1 MKRILSWLL
10 ITMMALTVNSPVF
23 AAGEASLGSSS
34 LALYIGS
41 PLAISGD
48 TIKALDSDNPNVAPI
63 IYKSR
68 TLVPLRAISENF
80 GAAVSYDA
88 ARRAAIIS
96 YGGKVYAFYADKNF
110 YSTKSTGGIE
120 KYKTIDTKTLIIEDR
135 AMVPLR
141 VICEE
146 VLGKTVGYSQNI
158 ILVGS
163 QSASLETNTALKSEI
178 KTKIGQAVKLDS
190 IEQLKSIIA
199 LKSDVYGPILREIQ
213 AATPVVDAVNNGAG
227 PTLPSAS
234 PSVSAPGS
242 TGSTGSSGSIGGSE
256 SAGSTENKA
265 ASDFSTTN
273 NQVAGIDEADIVKT
287 DGKFI
292 YIAAGGSV
300 RIIQATDGQM
310 TLADSFTMPL
320 DPRTGQSISIS
331 ELYIDQGRLVVL
343 GSLWRNVG
351 GVNPGPIM
359 PMLEKSIA
367 IYPPIYSGKSYVYC
381 GVYSIDGN
389 GQGDLIKELEI
400 EGSMLSSRKSG
411 DTVYIVANKYFS
423 YYYPAYQSNNI
434 NVADILPTYRD
445 TAGSDTYETLG
456 ISKIMHYPGSPS
468 PQYLILA
475 ALDIR
480 DADQKAS
487 IEAILGSGSTIYM
500 NDSGLYIAQ
509 TDYNSFQGQ
518 ATAIT
523 KFSIDGT
530 KIGFAGGGRVKG
542 SILNQFSMD
551 IYQGNLRIATTSWDT
566 QSTNGVYILDQNLNQ
581 IGALENLAPGER
593 IFAMRFMG
601 SKGYLVTFRQID
613 PLFVLDLTNPKA
625 PEVTG
630 ELKVPGFSNY
640 LYPVAENILM
650 GVGQDTEDI
659 YTKDS
664 AGKEVVIGTRQ
675 TGIKFSLFDV
685 SDQGKPFEI
694 QKYVLGGSGSYSDI
708 LNNHKAIM
716 FNLSDK
722 KLAFEAN
729 LTDNATDA
737 KTTSPEYFSGA
748 VVMSYDTEAGF
759 ALEGKIMADPQ
770 AQYDGIMPYYSYVR
784 RLCYIG
790 DVLYYIQDNQVKS
803 YNMDTLEPISVLK

>member
-1 MKRILSWLL
+1 MKRILSWLMIL
-10 ITMMALTVNSPVF
+10 MMALTMNSPVF
-23 AAGEASLGSSS
+23 AASETSLASSS

-48 TIKALDSDNPNVAPI
+48 TIKALDKDNPNVAPI

-80 GAAVSYDA
+80 GATVSYDA
-88 ARRAAIIS
+88 VKRAAIIS
-96 YGGKVYAFYADKNF
+96 YGGKVYAFYVDKNV
-110 YSTKSTGGIE
+110 YSTRSAGGIE
-120 KYKTIDTKTLIIEDR
+120 KFKTIDTKTLIIEDR

-141 VICEE
+141 VICEDI
-146 VLGKTVGYSQNI
+146 LGKTVGYSQNI

-163 QSASLETNTALKSEI
+163 QSASLVTNTALKADI
-178 KTKIGQAVKLDS
+178 KTKIGQALKLDS
-190 IEQLKSIIA
+190 ISQLKSIIA
-199 LKSDVYGPILREIQ
+199 GKSDVYGPILKELQMGTTAVDGGSNGPAQ
-213 AATPVVDAVNNGAG
+213 AV
-227 PTLPSAS
+227 PSAS
-234 PSVSAPGS
+234 PSVTAPGS
-242 TGSTGSSGSIGGSE
+242 TGSNTGSP
-256 SAGSTENKA
+256 GSTGSTMNKT

-300 RIIQATDGQM
+300 RIIKATNGQM
-310 TLADSFTMPL
+310 TLADSFTMPV

-343 GSLWRNVG
+343 GSLWRNNG
-351 GVNPGPIM
+351 GVYPGPIM

-367 IYPPIYSGKSYVYC
+367 IYPPIYNGKSYVYC

-389 GQGDLIKELEI
+389 GQGNLIKELEI

-423 YYYPAYQSNNI
+423 YYYSAYQSDNI
-434 NVADILPTYRD
+434 NVSDILPTYRD
-445 TAGSDTYETLG
+445 TTVSDTYETLG

-509 TDYNSFQGQ
+509 PDYDSFQGQ

-523 KFSIDGT
+523 KFTIDGT
-530 KIGFAGGGRVKG
+530 KIGFAGGGKVKG

-551 IYQGNLRIATTSWDT
+551 VYEGNLRIATTYWDT
-566 QSTNGVYILDQNLNQ
+566 QSANGVYILDQNLNQ
-581 IGALENLAPGER
+581 IGALEDLAPGER

-601 SKGYLVTFRQID
+601 SKGYMVTFRQID
-613 PLFVLDLTNPKA
+613 PLFVLDLTNPKV
-625 PEVTG
+625 PVVTG

-640 LYPVAENILM
+640 LYPVAENLLM

-664 AGKEVVIGTRQ
+664 AGNEVVIGTRQ
-675 TGIKFSLFDV
+675 TGIKLSLFDV
-685 SDQGKPFEI
+685 SDQGKPVEI

-708 LNNHKAIM
+708 LNNHKVIM
-716 FNLSDK
+716 FNLGDK

-737 KTTSPEYFSGA
+737 KTINPSYFSGA
-748 VVMSYDTEAGF
+748 VVMSYDTQAGF

-770 AQYDGIMPYYSYVR
+770 AQYDVSMPYYNYSYVR

-790 DVLYYIQDNQVKS
+790 DVLYYIQDGQVKS
-803 YNMDTLEPISVLK
+803 FNMDTLEPISVLK